1 MVLADYEVFF
11 KEQEGNMAACI
22 ATHIHKRDKNYVAI
36 KNNSSKECKCT
47 VSYHYLDLVLA
58 LWSNGVYSSVE

>member
-1 MVLADYEVFF
+1 MKCFSKSRRETWLHALQF
-11 KEQEGNMAACI
+11 